1 MCINALSFGADIN
14 MKREDGSTALDLA
27 KAKKNSIP
35 DVVEILTQLGA
46 KTSSQLYRLTRSNSM
61 VPLLHSYAENMKP
74 PSKIDAGTC
83 SALTEKRRLF
93 LELEKE
99 VERRISLL
107 ASCEESSVAN
117 DSYALIQQQRY
128 LHEFKE
134 TLPESGIDEMKGGS
148 RILSLD
154 GGGIRGL
161 VQLKILMQLEEA
173 TGRKVTDLFDWIIGT
188 STGGIITLALVYG
201 ESLNEKILCHKAKNC
216 NFHVSSTYHI
226 RISCFILMGL

>member
-1 MCINALSFGADIN
+1 MT
-14 MKREDGSTALDLA
+14 REDGSTALDLA
-27 KAKKNSIP
+27 KAKNSIP
-35 DVVEILTQLGA
+35 DVVEVLTQLGA
-46 KTSSQLYRLTRSNSM
+46 KTSSQLCQLMRSNSM

-74 PSKIDAGTC
+74 PC
-83 SALTEKRRLF
+83 SVLIEKRRLF

-99 VERRISLL
+99 VKRRISLS
-107 ASCEESSVAN
+107 ASCEESSDSD

-134 TLPESGIDEMKGGS
+134 TLPESDIGLYGEMKGGS

-161 VQLKILMQLEEA
+161 VQLEILMQLEEA

-188 STGGIITLALVYG
+188 STGGIIALALVYG
-201 ESLNEKILCHKAKNC
+201 ELLNEKILLY
-216 NFHVSSTYHI
+216 F
-226 RISCFILMGL
+226 F

>member
-1 MCINALSFGADIN
+1 MCVKALLSFGANIN

-35 DVVEILTQLGA
+35 DVVDILTQLGA

-74 PSKIDAGTC
+74 PC
-83 SALTEKRRLF
+83 SALIEKRRLF

-99 VERRISLL
+99 VKRRLSLS
-107 ASCEESSVAN
+107 ASCEESSVAD

-134 TLPESGIDEMKGGS
+134 TLPESDIGLYGEMKGGS

-161 VQLKILMQLEEA
+161 VQLEILMQLEEA

-188 STGGIITLALVYG
+188 STGGIIALALVYG
-201 ESLNEKILCHKAKNC
+201 ESL
-216 NFHVSSTYHI
+216 
-226 RISCFILMGL
+226 

>member
-1 MCINALSFGADIN
+1 MMCVKVLLSFGADIN

-99 VERRISLL
+99 VKRRLSLS
-107 ASCEESSVAN
+107 ASCEESSVAD

-134 TLPESGIDEMKGGS
+134 TLPESDIGLYGEMKGGS

-161 VQLKILMQLEEA
+161 VQLEILMQLEEA

-188 STGGIITLALVYG
+188 STGGIIALALVYG
-201 ESLNEKILCHKAKNC
+201 ELLNYRSQSNTMYDPI
-216 NFHVSSTYHI
+216 
-226 RISCFILMGL
+226 

>member
-1 MCINALSFGADIN
+1 MMCVKALLSFGADIN

-35 DVVEILTQLGA
+35 DAIEILTQLGA
-46 KTSSQLYRLTRSNSM
+46 KTSSQLYRLTWSNS
-61 VPLLHSYAENMKP
+61 VPLFHSYAENMKP
-74 PSKIDAGTC
+74 PSKIDTGTY

-99 VERRISLL
+99 VKRRLSLS
-107 ASCEESSVAN
+107 ASCEESSFGD

-134 TLPESGIDEMKGGS
+134 TLQESDIGLYGEMKGGS

-161 VQLKILMQLEEA
+161 VQLEILMQLEEA

-188 STGGIITLALVYG
+188 STGGIIALALVYG
-201 ESLNEKILCHKAKNC
+201 ESLNEKILCHKAKNI
-216 NFHVSSTYHI
+216 YE
-226 RISCFILMGL
+226 L

>member
-1 MCINALSFGADIN
+1 MCIKVLLSFGANIN

-27 KAKKNSIP
+27 EAKRNSIP
-35 DVVEILTQLGA
+35 DVKEILIQLGA
-46 KTSSQLYRLTRSNSM
+46 KTSSQLCRLTWSNSI

-74 PSKIDAGTC
+74 PSKIDTSGC
-83 SALTEKRRLF
+83 SALTEKMRLY

-99 VERRISLL
+99 VKRRISLSG
-107 ASCEESSVAN
+107 SCEESAVSG

-134 TLPESGIDEMKGGS
+134 TLPESGIGLYGEMKGGS

-161 VQLKILMQLEEA
+161 VQLEILMQLEEA

-188 STGGIITLALVYG
+188 STGGIIALALVYG
-201 ESLNEKILCHKAKNC
+201 ESLIFQKRKYIP
-216 NFHVSSTYHI
+216 
-226 RISCFILMGL
+226 